1 MELVTAPCAKPVL
14 ISVHVLPPSWVRQRC
29 GFMSS
34 TCIVFAAAYAVRSS
48 KWPASMLKMRVHGL
62 MAAGVTLAQLRPP
75 SVVVWIT
82 PSSVP
87 VQRMFI
93 LRGDGEKAVM
103 LPNGAGVT
111 PEAYLP
117 ALAGTA
123 HVCRVRS
130 GLMRVQLCAW
140 SVLFQTTFDT

>member
-1 MELVTAPCAKPVL
+1 MPVL
-14 ISVHVLPPSWVRQRC
+14 ISVHVLPPSWGRQRC

-34 TCIVFAAAYAVRSS
+34 TRIVFAAAYAVRSS

-62 MAAGVTLAQLRPP
+62 IAAGVTLAPLRPP
-75 SVVVWIT
+75 SLVGWIT

-87 VQRMFI
+87 VQRTLI
-93 LRGDGEKAVM
+93 LRGDGENAVM

-117 ALAGTA
+117 AFAGTA
-123 HVCRVRS
+123 HV
-130 GLMRVQLCAW
+130 
-140 SVLFQTTFDT
+140 